1 MDRLAIVVPCYNED
15 VVLEST
21 NESLLK
27 VINKLVEDGLID
39 LASFI
44 LYIDDGSNDNTWN
57 MIKQKDEESN
67 HVFGLKLAGNV
78 GHQNALTAGI
88 LAVKNYADII
98 ISIDADLQDDVN
110 VIEEMIKKFYNG
122 VDIVYGVR
130 NDRRTDSLMKRLT
143 AKVHY
148 NLMKMMGI
156 RTISNHADF
165 RLMSKRAV
173 EHFSNYQETNIYLR
187 GMIPLIGY
195 KTDCVYY
202 ERKKRAAGESKYP
215 FWKMLSLSFE
225 GITSFSIRPIS
236 LVFVMGLLIVLCS
249 ICAALYAFASYMLG
263 RVVPGW
269 TSTILSIWFIGGV
282 QLLSIGLIG
291 TYVGKIYMEVKHRP
305 RFNVEIDSLCQLK
318 ETIHKD
324 GDSIKDNEAN
334 KITG

>member
-15 VVLEST
+15 SVLEST
-21 NESLLK
+21 NESLLN
-27 VINKLVEDGLID
+27 VIDKLTKERKID
-39 LASFI
+39 STSFI
-44 LYIDDGSNDNTWN
+44 LYVDDGSEDNTWAIISQN
-57 MIKQKDEESN
+57 TKENNI
-67 HVFGLKLAGNV
+67 VFGLKLAANV
-78 GHQNALTAGI
+78 GHQNALTAGM
-88 LAVKNYADII
+88 LAAKDYADII
-98 ISIDADLQDDVN
+98 ISIDADLQDDIE
-110 VIEEMIKKFYNG
+110 VIQEMIAKYHDGN
-122 VDIVYGVR
+122 DIVYGVR
-130 NDRRTDSLMKRLT
+130 NDRSSDSLMKRVT
-143 AKVHY
+143 AGVHY
-148 NLMKMMGI
+148 KAMKLMGI

-173 EHFSNYQETNIYLR
+173 DHFSNYQETNIYLR

-202 ERKKRAAGESKYP
+202 ERKKRIAGESKYP
-215 FWKMLSLSFE
+215 LWKMLSLSFE

-236 LVFVMGLLIVLCS
+236 LVFVLGLLIVLCS
-249 ICAALYAFASYMLG
+249 IGAALYAFASYMLG

-305 RFNVEIDSLCQLK
+305 RFNVEINSLCQLK
-318 ETIHKD
+318 ETIQKD

-334 KITG
+334 RITA